1 MDLMPIRKK
10 RAKVHEH
17 GNAGRKEVLFQIRT
31 PFEPSHNQ
39 EIIGTALHRYSWHD
53 RSVQGY
59 F

>member
-1 MDLMPIRKK
+1 MDLMAIRKK

-17 GNAGRKEVLFQIRT
+17 GNAGRNEVLFQIRK

-39 EIIGTALHRYSWHD
+39 EIIGTPLHCSSWHD
-53 RSVQGY
+53 RSAQGY